1 MKWFGGNNTKCWQ
14 RLQTSVKGDKTMGI
28 RTYNPYT
35 PSRRNMTGL
44 DFAEVTKSTPEKSLV
59 VSLKKNSGRNN
70 QGKITVRHRGGG
82 VRRKYRLVDFKRR
95 KDDIPATVIGI
106 EYDPNRTANIALI
119 CYADGEKAY
128 ILAPNGLK
136 DGMKVM
142 NGANAEIK
150 VGNCLPLEAIPV
162 GTEVHNVEL
171 YPGKGGQLVRS
182 AGNSAQLMAKEGK
195 YATLRLPSGEMR
207 MVPVVCRA
215 TIGTVGNIE
224 HDLVNVGKAGRK
236 RHMGIRPTVRGSVM
250 NPNDHPHG
258 GGEGKTGIGRPGP
271 CTPWGKPALG
281 LKTRKKN
288 KQSNKLIVRR
298 RDGKNFK

>member
-1 MKWFGGNNTKCWQ
+1 
-14 RLQTSVKGDKTMGI
+14 MGI
-28 RTYNPYT
+28 KTYNPYT
-35 PSRRNMTGL
+35 PSRRQMTGS
-44 DFAEVTKSTPEKSLV
+44 DFSEITKKTPEKSLLD
-59 VSLKKNSGRNN
+59 SKSRQAGRNN

-82 VRRKYRLVDFKRR
+82 SRRKYRIIDFKRR
-95 KDDIPATVIGI
+95 KDGIPATVATI

-119 CYADGEKAY
+119 NYADGEKAY
-128 ILAPNGLK
+128 ILAPAGLT

-142 NGANAEIK
+142 NGPEAEVR
-150 VGNCLPLEAIPV
+150 VGNCLPLSEIPV
-162 GTEVHNVEL
+162 GTQIHNIEL

-207 MVPVVCRA
+207 MVPIVCRA
-215 TIGTVGNIE
+215 SIGVVGNGDHSLI
-224 HDLVNVGKAGRK
+224 NIGKAGRK

-258 GGEGKTGIGRPGP
+258 GGEGKAGIGRPGP

-298 RDGKNFK
+298 RDGKGIK